1 MKRIA
6 CIAPLLALVA
16 PCAQAQQWLPDPA
29 LVATAITAQ
38 PSVQAAMGRVD
49 SAGAQARAR
58 AVGPHE
64 VEVGVIRQVRQV
76 DAIDG
81 DRRYGEYEA
90 QVGRAF
96 RWPGKAALDRQIGE
110 HGKSAAELR
119 LDDVRHQVARNL
131 LDRWMG
137 WLRADELAREAE
149 ARAESLSNE
158 RRALGRSVEL
168 GDAAQ
173 KDLDLLD
180 VDFAQS
186 EAARVTANGDRAAA
200 RAALENDFPGL
211 PLPQRVPSVTQPGE
225 LSQNGEAWI
234 ARIVGRSHEIAAA
247 EANAAKADALAARA
261 RADRLPD
268 PTIGLRVLHDRG
280 GAERA
285 LGLVVSF
292 PIGGRYRSALA
303 DAESAN
309 ASALHSD
316 SLAMLRDIQREAE
329 QTVRLA
335 IQQRENW
342 LAQQRALAASREATR
357 RVRRGWELGE
367 LPLSDWLLA
376 ERMYRQ
382 IALAEAAARVDAER
396 ARLRVLVD
404 SHELWH
410 DE

>member
-6 CIAPLLALVA
+6 CIVLLLEIAAPH
-16 PCAQAQQWLPDPA
+16 AQAQDWLPDPA
-29 LVATAITAQ
+29 LVATAIAAQ
-38 PSVQAAMGRVD
+38 PTVQAAMGRVD

-64 VEVGVIRQVRQV
+64 VEVSAIRQVRQV

-81 DRRYGEYEA
+81 DSRYNEYEA

-110 HGKSAAELR
+110 HGTTAAELR

-149 ARAESLSNE
+149 ARAASLGEE
-158 RRALGRSVEL
+158 RSALGRRVGL

-173 KDLDLLD
+173 KDLDLLE
-180 VDFAQS
+180 VDLAQA
-186 EAARVTANGDRAAA
+186 EAARVTANGDLAAA
-200 RAALENDFPGL
+200 RAALANDFPGL
-211 PLPQRVPSVTQPGE
+211 PLPQRVPAVRQPGE
-225 LSQNGEAWI
+225 LSVTAEAWI
-234 ARIVGRSHEIAAA
+234 ARIVERSHEIAAV
-247 EANAAKADALAARA
+247 EADAAKADALAART

-268 PTIGLRVLHDRG
+268 PTISLRLLHDRG

-285 LGLVVSF
+285 LGLVFSI
-292 PIGGRYRSALA
+292 PIGGRYRAALS

-316 SLAMLRDIQREAE
+316 SLAMRRDIQREAE
-329 QTVRLA
+329 QTVHLA
-335 IQQRENW
+335 IQLREGW
-342 LAQQRALAASREATR
+342 LAQQRALAASGEATR

-367 LPLSDWLLA
+367 LPLADWLLA
-376 ERMYRQ
+376 ERMHRQ

>member
-1 MKRIA
+1 MGEADCFRSRSA
-6 CIAPLLALVA
+6 R
-16 PCAQAQQWLPDPA
+16 QQ
-29 LVATAITAQ
+29 
-38 PSVQAAMGRVD
+38 SG
-49 SAGAQARAR
+49 
-58 AVGPHE
+58 
-64 VEVGVIRQVRQV
+64 
-76 DAIDG
+76 
-81 DRRYGEYEA
+81 
-90 QVGRAF
+90 QVGTIETVASTGAVDWNDFFQRVEYLH
-96 RWPGKAALDRQIGE
+96 RSPGC
-110 HGKSAAELR
+110 
-119 LDDVRHQVARNL
+119 
-131 LDRWMG
+131 
-137 WLRADELAREAE
+137 
-149 ARAESLSNE
+149 
-158 RRALGRSVEL
+158 
-168 GDAAQ
+168 
-173 KDLDLLD
+173 
-180 VDFAQS
+180 
-186 EAARVTANGDRAAA
+186 NGDRAAA